1 MNLTECV
8 NSLFTNNEI
17 HLAENKL
24 EIMNLTE
31 CENSLFTNNESH
43 LADCKFII

>member
-1 MNLTECV
+1 M
-8 NSLFTNNEI
+8 EI
-17 HLAENKL
+17 YYL

-31 CENSLFTNNESH
+31 CENSLFRNNESH